1 MLKIMVIP
9 EERARNNKLL
19 KEIIISEV
27 IIISII
33 YVIIMVT
40 TYVSEGVQ
48 GVDKLVN
55 SLNDQFS
62 LTAIIA
68 TIINFIIGV
77 ILWIFYRYFNFAFK
91 STLMWVSEGLLDTFT
106 SLFRLSGG
114 ILIAFTLIYLI
125 EVGYEHILLV
135 FLIYG
140 LISVYNS
147 SFLVF
152 FKRKMYQKPDRP
164 IKRTSY

>member
-1 MLKIMVIP
+1 MKNL
-9 EERARNNKLL
+9 EEISRNNKLL
-19 KEIIISEV
+19 KEIIISEF
-27 IIISII
+27 IIILII
-33 YVIIMVT
+33 YIVIMVT
-40 TYVSEGVQ
+40 TYILEGVQ

-55 SLNDQFS
+55 SLNDQFG

-68 TIINFIIGV
+68 TIINFLIGV
-77 ILWIFYRYFNFAFK
+77 VFWIFYRYFNFAFK
-91 STLMWVSEGLLDTFT
+91 GTLMGVSEGLLDTFT
-106 SLFRLSGG
+106 SLFRVSGG
-114 ILIAFTLIYLI
+114 ILIAFTFIYFF

-152 FKRKMYQKPDRP
+152 FKRKMYQKPDREL
-164 IKRTSY
+164 KRKQY